1 MNWGLLHFCP
11 DSPITHTER
20 QTAGRPH
27 AVHRPEW
34 TQQRVSKK
42 DTQNSKQKHLL
53 AMIEQEVEEELY
65 VFC

>member
-1 MNWGLLHFCP
+1 MNRGLLHFCP

-27 AVHRPEW
+27 AVHRPER

-42 DTQNSKQKHLL
+42 GIQNSKQKHLL
-53 AMIEQEVEEELY
+53 EMIKQEVLEQ
-65 VFC
+65 F